1 MTDPVAALL
10 EKDRVL
16 DVVNTL
22 FISTDARD
30 WPAVIR
36 CFADKILFDMTSMA
50 GGEPLITTPLQIVDG
65 WAQGLKDLV
74 AIHHQVGNYL
84 VTIREDDAEVFCY
97 GIALHY
103 LPNRS
108 GQNTKRFVGSYDLH
122 LQKQQESWRIDR
134 FRFKLKFIDGN
145 MNLETET

>member
-1 MTDPVAALL
+1 
-10 EKDRVL
+10 
-16 DVVNTL
+16 
-22 FISTDARD
+22 
-30 WPAVIR
+30 
-36 CFADKILFDMTSMA
+36 
-50 GGEPLITTPLQIVDG
+50 
-65 WAQGLKDLV
+65 
-74 AIHHQVGNYL
+74 